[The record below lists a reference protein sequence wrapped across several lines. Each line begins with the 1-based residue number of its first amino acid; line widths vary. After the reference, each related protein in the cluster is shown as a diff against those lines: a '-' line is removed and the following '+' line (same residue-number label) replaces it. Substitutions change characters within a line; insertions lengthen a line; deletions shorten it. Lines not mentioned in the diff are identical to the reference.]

1 MTYEQARHQ
10 GRSQHGDREAQ
21 APYPKNSIGAKREG
35 RRRRGSTAP
44 PLDEEHQ
51 EEESEIVEIDPI
63 PFPIDPALEQLE
75 REEEREPC
83 LWLPWMR

>member
-1 MTYEQARHQ
+1 MGTGRLKPPTPRTPLEQR
-10 GRSQHGDREAQ
+10 GREEEDVA
-21 APYPKNSIGAKREG
+21 APR
-35 RRRRGSTAP
+35 P

-51 EEESEIVEIDPI
+51 EEEESEIVEIDPI

>member
-1 MTYEQARHQ
+1 MGTGRLKPPTPRTPLEQR
-10 GRSQHGDREAQ
+10 GREEEDVA
-21 APYPKNSIGAKREG
+21 APR
-35 RRRRGSTAP
+35 P

-51 EEESEIVEIDPI
+51 EEEEEEEEEIVEIDSI

-75 REEEREPC
+75 WEEEREPC